1 MCGICAGIG
10 KNDQIADVIS
20 GLKKLEY
27 RGYDSSGIAFLKDK
41 KLEFIKSV
49 GQIKNLEKKIPNE
62 LKENIVI
69 GHTRWATHGKVCE
82 ENAHP
87 HLSENKKIAVVH
99 NGIIENYESLKTEF
113 LSDKKFYSQTD
124 TEIFA
129 NLIELQKGKNLA
141 KLIQA
146 TKLVK
151 GSFAVAMLAE
161 NDEKIYLAKKAS
173 PLYVAINNDDAM
185 ASSDI
190 SVFANKFDNFYILE
204 DDEFAVINSKN
215 VCFYDKNG
223 KKIKKNSVFLN
234 NFDFKEENLTEK
246 YFMLKEIKEQPM
258 VLRKTY
264 FKYFAEDFF
273 SKWDL
278 EIIKKFKQFHFV
290 ACGTAYHSA
299 LLGAQYVQTFCKK
312 ECKVSIASEFRY
324 GNEIISK
331 NCLYIFVSQSGETAD
346 TIACANLVKNK
357 GCKIMCVTNV
367 PYCTLNKL
375 ADFVLP
381 TFAGKEIAVAS
392 TKAYVAQVFTM
403 LIFALK
409 LADKNFQEQIKQFVL
424 SYEIPSLDKKFLKE
438 IFKFEKLFFIGRQKD
453 YVTSLEAA
461 LKLKEIAYIN
471 CLGIAS
477 GELKHGT
484 LALIDEDTLVVAIS
498 TEKSLKD
505 KVESNLQEVKAR
517 GGKILLVSNLQ
528 HDVEVE
534 FLINIATF
542 ADYLMPIVSIVPL
555 QQLAFEYAISQGYNP
570 DKPRNLAKSVTVE

>member
-1 MCGICAGIG
+1 M
-10 KNDQIADVIS
+10 
-20 GLKKLEY
+20 
-27 RGYDSSGIAFLKDK
+27 
-41 KLEFIKSV
+41 
-49 GQIKNLEKKIPNE
+49 
-62 LKENIVI
+62 
-69 GHTRWATHGKVCE
+69 
-82 ENAHP
+82 
-87 HLSENKKIAVVH
+87 
-99 NGIIENYESLKTEF
+99 KTEF

-161 NDEKIYLAKKAS
+161 NDENIYLAKKAS
-173 PLYVAINNDDAM
+173 PLYVAINNDGAM

-331 NCLYIFVSQSGETAD
+331 NCLYIFVSQTGETAD

-438 IFKFEKLFFIGRQKD
+438 IFKFKKLFFIGRQKD

>member
-10 KNDQIADVIS
+10 KNDQISDVIS

-41 KLEFIKSV
+41 KIESIKSV
-49 GQIKNLEKKIPNE
+49 GQIKNLERKIPLG
-62 LKENIVI
+62 LKEHIVI

-87 HLSENKKIAVVH
+87 HFSENKKIAVVH
-99 NGIIENYESLKTEF
+99 NGIIENYESLKAEF
-113 LSDKKFYSQTD
+113 LEEKKFYSQTD
-124 TEIFA
+124 TEVFA
-129 NLIELQKGKNLA
+129 NLIAIQKGKNLA

-161 NDEKIYLAKKAS
+161 KNENIYLAKRAS
-173 PLYVAINNDDAM
+173 PLYVAINDDGAM
-185 ASSDI
+185 AASDI
-190 SVFANKFDNFYILE
+190 SVFANKFDKFYILE

-215 VCFYDKNG
+215 VVFFDKNG
-223 KKIKKNSVFLN
+223 KKFKKNSIFLN

-273 SKWDL
+273 SEWDFENL
-278 EIIKKFKQFHFV
+278 KKIKQFHFV

-299 LLGAQYVQTFCKK
+299 LLGAYYLQTFCKK

-324 GNEIISK
+324 GSEIISK
-331 NCLYIFVSQSGETAD
+331 NCLYVFVSQSGETAD
-346 TIACANLVKNK
+346 TIACANLVKDK
-357 GCKIMCVTNV
+357 GCKVMCITNV

-375 ADFVLP
+375 ADYVLP

-409 LADKNFQEQIKQFVL
+409 LSNKSFQEQIKQFVL
-424 SYEIPSLDKKFLKE
+424 SYEIPMLDKKFLKQ
-438 IFKFEKLFFIGRQKD
+438 IFKFKKIFFIGRQKD

-461 LKLKEIAYIN
+461 LKLKEIAYLN
-471 CLGIAS
+471 CLGLAS

-484 LALIDEDTLVVAIS
+484 LALVDDETLVIAVS
-498 TEKSLKD
+498 TEKELKD

-528 HDVEVE
+528 HDVDVE
-534 FLINIATF
+534 FSIKVPTF
-542 ADYLMPIVSIVPL
+542 PDYLMPIVSIVPL
-555 QQLAFEYAISQGYNP
+555 QQLAFEYATALGYNP

>member
-1 MCGICAGIG
+1 
-10 KNDQIADVIS
+10 
-20 GLKKLEY
+20 
-27 RGYDSSGIAFLKDK
+27 
-41 KLEFIKSV
+41 
-49 GQIKNLEKKIPNE
+49 
-62 LKENIVI
+62 
-69 GHTRWATHGKVCE
+69 
-82 ENAHP
+82 
-87 HLSENKKIAVVH
+87 
-99 NGIIENYESLKTEF
+99 
-113 LSDKKFYSQTD
+113 
-124 TEIFA
+124 
-129 NLIELQKGKNLA
+129 
-141 KLIQA
+141 
-146 TKLVK
+146 
-151 GSFAVAMLAE
+151 
-161 NDEKIYLAKKAS
+161 
-173 PLYVAINNDDAM
+173 
-185 ASSDI
+185 
-190 SVFANKFDNFYILE
+190 
-204 DDEFAVINSKN
+204 
-215 VCFYDKNG
+215 
-223 KKIKKNSVFLN
+223 
-234 NFDFKEENLTEK
+234 
-246 YFMLKEIKEQPM
+246 MLKEIKEQPM

-346 TIACANLVKNK
+346 TIACASLVKNK

-438 IFKFEKLFFIGRQKD
+438 IFKFKKIFFIGRQKD

-528 HDVEVE
+528 HDIEVE

-542 ADYLMPIVSIVPL
+542 SDYLMPIVSIVPL